1 MILLLDPVPVI
12 EQTIAG
18 VSEAMRPVILQGEE
32 GGYRPSNCKYRSK
45 HVNVPE
51 NREDWCRQTEI
62 LSLFTQMHCR
72 TPWNLDYVSLFRSPT
87 ARSEAQD
94 ISSQLSPFQST
105 AEALQEWLVSASV
118 KEVGEYKNRLGPGSM
133 IFRIAHQ
140 DTMGSL
146 QLIRSALE
154 EIDLASSD
162 VDLQQAALHWRRR
175 LDEFRF
181 ILIDIES
188 SFHSFVEFLD
198 DNGSPASIG
207 IPPKLATNPIEYLLH
222 DAISAIELHKDR
234 LSQVY
239 SSLTSKTQISDSHRS
254 IAEAETVT
262 KLTELAFLF
271 IPLSFATSIFGM
283 QFISGSTSVTTYIAV
298 ALALTSGS
306 YLLRFTIHRTTEQRL
321 NIRRSISD
329 RVSTYANLRVGSHIP
344 TATFF
349 RWLGH
354 VMKRCLLRYWKLS
367 FLGAVTLVML
377 VIPLPI
383 IWTSSLNTGLEIA
396 LSCFLL
402 SIPTFLVGFYFC
414 ARYSTRRRR
423 SRVRSSPEA

>member
-1 MILLLDPVPVI
+1 MILLIDPVPVI

-18 VSEAMRPVILQGEE
+18 VGEAMKPVITQGDEKDYE
-32 GGYRPSNCKYRSK
+32 PSNCKYRSK
-45 HVNVPE
+45 GVNATE
-51 NREDWCRQTEI
+51 HREDWCRQTEI

-72 TPWNLDYVSLFRSPT
+72 TPWTLNYLSLFRSPT
-87 ARSEAQD
+87 ATSEAQD
-94 ISSQLSPFQST
+94 ISSKLSPFQST
-105 AEALQEWLVSASV
+105 AEALQQWLVSASA
-118 KEVGEYKNRLGPGSM
+118 KEIGGYENRLGPGSM

-140 DTMGSL
+140 DTMGFL

-162 VDLQQAALHWRRR
+162 FDLQLAALHWRRR
-175 LDEFRF
+175 LDQFRS

-188 SFHSFVEFLD
+188 SLHSFVDFLNVD
-198 DNGSPASIG
+198 KSLPSIS
-207 IPPKLATNPIEYLLH
+207 IPLKLDTNPIEYLLQ
-222 DAISAIELHKDR
+222 DAIHAIELHKER

-262 KLTELAFLF
+262 RLTEVAFLF

-283 QFISGSTSVTTYIAV
+283 QFISGSTSATTYIAV

-306 YLLRFTIHRTTEQRL
+306 YLLRFIFHRTTEQRF
-321 NIRRSISD
+321 NIRQSISD
-329 RVSTYANLRVGSHIP
+329 KVSTYANLRAGSHIP
-344 TATFF
+344 TATFL

-354 VMKRCLLRYWKLS
+354 IMKRRLLRYWKLS
-367 FLGAVTLVML
+367 FLVAVILVML

-383 IWTSSLNTGLEIA
+383 IWTSNLNTGLQIA
-396 LSCFLL
+396 ISCFLV
-402 SIPTFLVGFYFC
+402 SIPFFLVGFYVW

-423 SRVRSSPEA
+423 SRARSSPDS